1 MTAKDTA
8 QDKNID
14 NRKLNGPTVLTIVR
28 IFLVIPVLI
37 GLFINAFPAKIV
49 AIICFVIASITDY
62 IDGAWARREKL
73 VTNLGKF
80 LDPLADKLLVNL
92 TFLCLV
98 ALDVVPVWIFGI
110 ILARDFI
117 VDGIRMLAA
126 SKHVTI
132 AASKIGKLKTLVQMV
147 TLTLILI
154 NLITQDDIF
163 GIVNLIL
170 LYIVIILTILSG
182 LDYAL
187 RGRKLIL

>member
-1 MTAKDTA
+1 MTANGVAPAKSCGI
-8 QDKNID
+8 KKI
-14 NRKLNGPTVLTIVR
+14 NGPTILTITRV
-28 IFLVIPVLI
+28 FLVIPVLVGI
-37 GLFINAFPAKIV
+37 YVDTLPARIV
-49 AIICFVIASITDY
+49 ALACFVIASITDY

-98 ALDVVPVWIFGI
+98 ALGVVPVWMFGI

-126 SKHVTI
+126 SKRVTI
-132 AASKIGKLKTLVQMV
+132 AASKVGKLKTMTQML
-147 TLTLILI
+147 TLTLILV
-154 NLITQDDIF
+154 NLIIGNVAF
-163 GIVNLIL
+163 GIVNTIL
-170 LYIVIILTILSG
+170 LYMVVFLTILSG
-182 LDYAL
+182 IDYAV